1 MSQKVQP
8 EKYIY
13 GSTSN
18 QIEMVLPESVYT
30 SDRQIEQPAAKDL
43 QESILITN
51 IQYTMDQVDDD
62 DDAVVVQDAD
72 DLSEAMVDEAGKE
85 CIVSQSQQFEANEW
99 SEKEQT
105 IRSSLPKTILD
116 PAEAEDEIEDE
127 VE

>member
-1 MSQKVQP
+1 
-8 EKYIY
+8 
-13 GSTSN
+13 
-18 QIEMVLPESVYT
+18 
-30 SDRQIEQPAAKDL
+30 
-43 QESILITN
+43 
-51 IQYTMDQVDDD
+51 MDQVDDD